1 MHKEYEHIWNDE
13 NFITNLK
20 QLKLGTDL
28 ADQSENSNM
37 DERLDESTTI
47 NVNGG
52 SRMTNGKIL
61 FLEDLDNVSNGNNN
75 LSQIDAKVSSITVD
89 YKYDNNNYTTSY
101 IETNHISTVSDSNGG
116 EIYKNVFLNSNHIKS
131 GGNFIS
137 NASIAGNPYAGLH
150 HIQVIGGPNS
160 EDDET
165 ILVES
170 RSAVQM
176 LNNQK
181 AISISA
187 QSSLTNIIDDC
198 FFVDDAL
205 NCNVALN
212 SPFSDENDVDG
223 FTMTNGDGDCVMNKE
238 LLNKF
243 HDRLEEIDDK
253 IDNADFKTIWNH
265 MLDEENL
272 NDDMD
277 NEEAAT
283 DSVEESTDNHDFN
296 NVTAVK

>member
-1 MHKEYEHIWNDE
+1 MHKEYEYIWGDE
-13 NFITNLK
+13 NFIINLK
-20 QLKLGTDL
+20 QLKLSTDL
-28 ADQSENSNM
+28 GDQSENSNM
-37 DERLDESTTI
+37 DERMDEI
-47 NVNGG
+47 AVNVNGG
-52 SRMTNGKIL
+52 GITNGKML
-61 FLEDLDNVSNGNNN
+61 FIEDLDTISNGNN
-75 LSQIDAKVSSITVD
+75 LSQLDAKVSSVTVD

-101 IETNHISTVSDSNGG
+101 IETNHISACDSNGG

-131 GGNFIS
+131 GNFIS
-137 NASIAGNPYAGLH
+137 NASITGNPYNGLH

-165 ILVES
+165 ILIES
-170 RSAVQM
+170 HSAAAQM

-181 AISISA
+181 AINIST

-223 FTMTNGDGDCVMNKE
+223 HYNGDGNCVMNKE

-277 NEEAAT
+277 NEETAT